1 MIWSAVFFMIIGCIF
16 AIRDGWVE
24 KYFFRIQL
32 PKSENFWCV
41 RRISNSEVN
50 EHFIIY
56 NYK

>member
-1 MIWSAVFFMIIGCIF
+1 MIIGCIF